1 MSLQPGLEFTHR
13 YIIPADKTVPALY
26 PEASELTI
34 MPEVFATG
42 FMVGLMEWSCILA
55 IKPCLDWPSEQSVG
69 IGINVSHLAATP
81 PGFEVAVKV
90 KLAAIEGK
98 KLSFA
103 IEAHDG
109 VDLIS
114 QGTHERFIIDKA
126 KFEAKLA
133 DKRQRQKR

>member
-13 YIIPADKTVPALY
+13 YIIPTDKTVPALY

-55 IKPCLDWPSEQSVG
+55 IKPYLDWPSEQSVG

-90 KLAAIEGK
+90 KLVAVEGK
-98 KLSFA
+98 KLSFT

-114 QGTHERFIIDKA
+114 KGTHERFIIDKA

-133 DKRQRQKR
+133 DKREHQKR